1 MRRFRL
7 VPHGGQN
14 GARPGFRAIQH
25 RECALGALEDRF
37 CLPGRCV
44 RIGGHTR
51 AQGADPSVMEALG
64 VRNGQL
70 PLGSRCLPP
79 PSQIPM
85 CGNQPVREPR
95 LLGESGRA
103 YREARASPTCTNPR
117 GRRFRHFG
125 GRHRISCCRVRSPV
139 GPRRP
144 GPHGGLCGVVI
155 SILCSLG
162 QALYRSA
169 SGRVSF
175 EGAFTRGGIHPTP
188 TCTCRGRACR
198 GSLASLGGPI
208 ERLGR
213 LRSMP
218 TPSELDF
225 GIFGR

>member
-1 MRRFRL
+1 
-7 VPHGGQN
+7 
-14 GARPGFRAIQH
+14 
-25 RECALGALEDRF
+25 
-37 CLPGRCV
+37 
-44 RIGGHTR
+44 
-51 AQGADPSVMEALG
+51 MEALG

-95 LLGESGRA
+95 LLGEFGRA
-103 YREARASPTCTNPR
+103 CREARASPTCTNPR

-125 GRHRISCCRVRSPV
+125 GRHRISCCRVRSPM